1 MSKAFWEQEYR
12 NPKHLKMS
20 DEPSGDLIDFINW
33 AERNAEWPA
42 FPSGGTVLDIGCGNG
57 RNLIYLF
64 KESQMKGVGI
74 DLSGAAITQAKN
86 NTKGM
91 PITLSVQNARDTLQ
105 LPDESVDVALDM
117 MTSHYLHKKERTA
130 LTKEI
135 ARVLK
140 PYGWLYLKT
149 FFLDDDAHAK
159 RMIKDF
165 PGKEEQT
172 YIHPIMKL
180 EEFVYTE
187 HDIYTTF
194 GPYFKIHRILKS
206 HKHIRDGKPYKRR
219 TISVYMEKLP
229 S

>member
-91 PITLSVQNARDTLQ
+91 PITLSVQNARDPLA
-105 LPDESVDVALDM
+105 LPDDVLM
-117 MTSHYLHKKERTA
+117 LH
-130 LTKEI
+130 LI
-135 ARVLK
+135 
-140 PYGWLYLKT
+140 
-149 FFLDDDAHAK
+149 
-159 RMIKDF
+159 
-165 PGKEEQT
+165 
-172 YIHPIMKL
+172 
-180 EEFVYTE
+180 
-187 HDIYTTF
+187 
-194 GPYFKIHRILKS
+194 
-206 HKHIRDGKPYKRR
+206 
-219 TISVYMEKLP
+219 
-229 S
+229 